1 MVIKIILQK
10 LSNSGFNKIEILKK
24 KFKNSKISFADHL
37 NLNLKNPKCS
47 FLYQTYLIIEQIEK
61 HFCFSRKLSKFD
73 FYSSLE
79 LNDLKKI
86 DNLKIDNLK
95 KNFILLSSKISIKKN
110 FF

>member
-1 MVIKIILQK
+1 MFIFI
-10 LSNSGFNKIEILKK
+10 SNL
-24 KFKNSKISFADHL
+24 FK
-37 NLNLKNPKCS
+37 
-47 FLYQTYLIIEQIEK
+47 IEQIEK

-95 KNFILLSSKISIKKN
+95 KKFYITKLKNIYKKKFFLNYEKI
-110 FF
+110 